1 MNLDLNGKLALVTGS
16 TAGIGF
22 AIALG
27 LAQEGA
33 TVIINGRTKK
43 RVNDAI
49 NQIRDQLPEAKLE
62 PLVADVGDSE
72 SVAAVT
78 KQFPKLDIL
87 VNNVGIGEL
96 KPFER
101 ISDQDWLKLIEV
113 NFMSGVRLSRF
124 YLPLMRKQKWAV
136 SFSSPVNPV

>member
-22 AIALG
+22 AIAAG
-27 LAQEGA
+27 LAREGA

-49 NQIRDQLPEAKLE
+49 NQIRDQLPEAILE
-62 PLVADVGDSE
+62 PLVADVSDSE

-78 KQFPKLDIL
+78 EQFPKLDT
-87 VNNVGIGEL
+87 
-96 KPFER
+96 
-101 ISDQDWLKLIEV
+101 
-113 NFMSGVRLSRF
+113 
-124 YLPLMRKQKWAV
+124 
-136 SFSSPVNPV
+136 